1 MLLNKGAML
10 VLEVCLF
17 SIVWLAYAGF
27 NLYHIFQES
36 EDRDFVD
43 QLMEIERFI
52 APSYI
57 AKCMLMMAFALLAF
71 DIVGFYL
78 AYKFAYALVNDI
90 YYRITFFFV
99 CFCIFFTEQIIAL
112 RFTVRVSSVIKR
124 AEDKPRLLQRW
135 VDKNDP
141 DLKTFEII
149 AIISKFTI
157 ALQLF
162 MFTVLAHI

>member
-1 MLLNKGAML
+1 M
-10 VLEVCLF
+10 LEVCLF

-71 DIVGFYL
+71 DTVGFYL
-78 AYKFAYALVNDI
+78 AYKFAYALVMI
-90 YYRITFFFV
+90 Y
-99 CFCIFFTEQIIAL
+99 IIVLHFSLFASAYSL
-112 RFTVRVSSVIKR
+112 RS
-124 AEDKPRLLQRW
+124 RL
-135 VDKNDP
+135 
-141 DLKTFEII
+141 
-149 AIISKFTI
+149 
-157 ALQLF
+157 
-162 MFTVLAHI
+162 

>member
-90 YYRITFFFV
+90 YYRITF
-99 CFCIFFTEQIIAL
+99 
-112 RFTVRVSSVIKR
+112 
-124 AEDKPRLLQRW
+124 LQRW
-135 VDKNDP
+135 VDTNEP

>member
-1 MLLNKGAML
+1 M
-10 VLEVCLF
+10 LEVCLF

-99 CFCIFFTEQIIAL
+99 
-112 RFTVRVSSVIKR
+112 
-124 AEDKPRLLQRW
+124 
-135 VDKNDP
+135 
-141 DLKTFEII
+141 
-149 AIISKFTI
+149 
-157 ALQLF
+157 
-162 MFTVLAHI
+162 